1 MGQNNKLRIYW
12 CDGSEPSYEK
22 RESVYD
28 IGTREWKKLY
38 AEMYED
44 DEIEEEIVMSVK
56 MSAYELARLKQ
67 IQGNK
72 AALALLPTLED
83 IKNTRER
90 NEKRKRT

>member
-12 CDGSEPSYEK
+12 CDGSKPSYEK
-22 RESVYD
+22 REYVQD
-28 IGTREWKKLY
+28 ISTKEWNKLY
-38 AEMYED
+38 TEMYED
-44 DEIEEEIVMSVK
+44 EEIEEEIE